1 MFQNGDY
8 IIFRYTGAKAKILA
22 DYLDGSFKVL
32 LLHDNDEIIAFRDD
46 IILQKDFKGIEKSAI
61 EQEIGA
67 KKLKVPSTEDLFYSK
82 EELEKKKKEKLQ
94 HKAQEKTVKE
104 EFPVEKPKAY
114 YIPVFKETAAKNSGV
129 WLAFAEQ
136 ANDSFIIYIVND
148 TNISFGF
155 EFELNLNGK
164 IEQKLKQQI
173 SANNYFALAEFESA
187 MLNDSPKISLKCPA
201 FNLTEQLNLKYKKW
215 ISMHQEVPIIGISCR
230 AQLMISSSRFSN
242 LKTSAGDLSKY
253 TKDQLKYSEKEAQ
266 ITFNKQNKAE
276 KLAHFNKEINLHA
289 EVFIENYRSL
299 NSGEIHERQKKELE
313 KYLSEAIELCV
324 VEVFIIHGLGEGVL
338 RKTVE
343 IYLSELKR
351 KGQIKSYSNEYFPKY
366 GFGATVVR
374 L

>member
-1 MFQNGDY
+1 MFQNGDF
-8 IIFRYTGAKAKILA
+8 IRFRYTGAKAKILA

-46 IILQKDFKGIEKSAI
+46 IVLEKNFKGIEKSAI

-104 EFPVEKPKAY
+104 QFPVEKAKDY
-114 YIPVFKETAAKNSGV
+114 FIPVFKETAAKNSGV
-129 WLAFAEQ
+129 WLSFAEQ

-148 TNISFGF
+148 TNISFSF

-164 IEQKLKQQI
+164 IEQNLKQHI

-187 MLNDSPKISLKCPA
+187 MLNDSPKISLKSPA

-215 ISMHQEVPIIGISCR
+215 ISMLQEVPIIGISCR
-230 AQLMISSSRFSN
+230 AQLMFSASRFSS

-253 TKDQLKYSEKEAQ
+253 TKDQLNNSEKDAQ
-266 ITFNKQNKAE
+266 NLFNKQNKAE
-276 KLAHFNKEINLHA
+276 KLAHFNKELDLHA
-289 EVFIENYRSL
+289 EVLIENYRSL
-299 NSGEIHERQKKELE
+299 NSGEILERQKKEME
-313 KYLSEAIELCV
+313 KYLSEAIELGA